1 MNKHRNYSQKG
12 GLGFGDAIK
21 VDLLKLRHI
30 TDIDIIRLLLS
41 DVKAF
46 RILSDT
52 SMHAIVL
59 ECIMDNYD
67 LTMDDMSKTPLPP
80 VKSFCLKL
88 GFTHPDI
95 TTRLEEYRRGSMFY
109 PPIRPCPIL
118 PAKAQ
123 AEGKIQKRLWSLF
136 PGSTFVP
143 DVIAH
148 SPLTLG
154 QFKEMFEIILKN
166 DPNDPNYHRFV
177 EVMDNNVH
185 VVGTPQHIYDYVVR
199 QLQHH
204 RDLQVYVILM
214 ELIKFKP
221 GQTRTSRNL
230 QVFQPLHRFTEGSR
244 SRIDFALRVAAQLT
258 LMAAKGKVV
267 SHDTH
272 SNNVMGITDDTKK
285 YSDGSTMFDDSKTF
299 VYDLGGAYD
308 MTQQAD
314 KKSLNELFSDLCRSA
329 LLSSR
334 DATVN
339 SERLVADMQPD
350 KKTNEAVLLKNG
362 ICIEELCKFF
372 GVKFTDKQN
381 SIALLLE
388 SFENEVH
395 HCITMF
401 GKKSKNKPLDV
412 HRRLMMI
419 AFIDFMYNRT
429 QEHPYCQCGEILK
442 EVYPEQKGSK
452 TIFGVNITSPFKDF
466 RSFLT
471 AFNLLELPVGNLL
484 EDVVTDIEDI
494 LNPDEGITG
503 RSPENS
509 SSTLSSV
516 HTRGLKRSLKKPHIS
531 DTEQQSSAASH
542 HHKETPSR
550 LSRIV
555 SWRPWNRGGTRK
567 IKSIRIRKSRRNGK
581 ILH

>member
-1 MNKHRNYSQKG
+1 M
-12 GLGFGDAIK
+12 
-21 VDLLKLRHI
+21 V
-30 TDIDIIRLLLS
+30 
-41 DVKAF
+41 V
-46 RILSDT
+46 
-52 SMHAIVL
+52 
-59 ECIMDNYD
+59 C
-67 LTMDDMSKTPLPP
+67 
-80 VKSFCLKL
+80 
-88 GFTHPDI
+88 FT
-95 TTRLEEYRRGSMFY
+95 

-148 SPLTLG
+148 SPLTLEE
-154 QFKEMFEIILKN
+154 FEEMFKIILKN

-314 KKSLNELFSDLCRSA
+314 KKSLNELFSELCRSA
-329 LLSSR
+329 MLSSH

-372 GVKFTDKQN
+372 GVTFTDKQK
-381 SIALLLE
+381 SIVLLLK
-388 SFENEVH
+388 SFKKEVD

-401 GKKSKNKPLDV
+401 NKKSENKPLDV

-442 EVYPEQKGSK
+442 EVYPKQKVSK
-452 TIFGVNITSPFKDF
+452 TILRVVKITSLFKDF

-484 EDVVTDIEDI
+484 EKVVIDIGDI

-509 SSTLSSV
+509 RSNLSPV
-516 HTRGLKRSLKKPHIS
+516 HTLGSKRSLKKPHIS

-555 SWRPWNRGGTRK
+555 GWRYWPWSWNRGGTRK

>member
-21 VDLLKLRHI
+21 ADLLKLPHDK

-59 ECIMDNYD
+59 QCIMGNYE

-95 TTRLEEYRRGSMFY
+95 TTRLGVYSDKFD
-109 PPIRPCPIL
+109 PPIIPCPIL

-123 AEGKIQKRLWSLF
+123 AEGEIQKRLWLRF
-136 PGSTFVP
+136 PESTTFVP

-148 SPLTLG
+148 SPLTPE
-154 QFKEMFEIILKN
+154 QFEEMFEIILKKRN
-166 DPNDPNYHRFV
+166 DPYRFV
-177 EVMDNNVH
+177 DYKGTNVG
-185 VVGTPQHIYDYVVR
+185 VVGTPEHIYDYVVT
-199 QLQHH
+199 QLQRH
-204 RDLQVYVILM
+204 RGLQVYVILM
-214 ELIKFKP
+214 EMIKFKP
-221 GQTRTSRNL
+221 GQTHESRNL
-230 QVFQPLHRFTEGSR
+230 QVFQPLHKFREGSM

-258 LMAAKGKVV
+258 LMAATEQVV

-272 SNNVMGITDDTKK
+272 INNVMGITDDTKN
-285 YSDGSTMFDDSKTF
+285 YSDRSKMFDKSKNF
-299 VYDLGGAYD
+299 IFDFGGAFD
-308 MTQQAD
+308 LRQPAD
-314 KKSLNELFSDLCRSA
+314 NNSLNELFFKLCQSA
-329 LLSSR
+329 MSSSGE
-334 DATVN
+334 ATIN
-339 SERLVADMQPD
+339 SERLVASMQPEE
-350 KKTNEAVLLKNG
+350 KTNESVLLKNG

-372 GVKFTDKQN
+372 GVTFTDKRN
-381 SIALLLE
+381 SIAPLLA
-388 SFENEVH
+388 SFKKEVS

-401 GKKSKNKPLDV
+401 NKKSKIKPLDV
-412 HRRLMMI
+412 HHRLMMI

-442 EVYPEQKGSK
+442 EVYPEQKGQK
-452 TIFGVNITSPFKDF
+452 IILDVNITSLFKDF

-471 AFNLLELPVGNLL
+471 EFELKKLPVGNLL
-484 EDVVTDIEDI
+484 EKVVIDIGDI

-509 SSTLSSV
+509 RSNLSSV
-516 HTRGLKRSLKKPHIS
+516 HTLGSKRSLGDSAHTKTSRTKNTHIS

-542 HHKETPSR
+542 HHKETPS
-550 LSRIV
+550 LFSRIV
-555 SWRPWNRGGTRK
+555 SWRP
-567 IKSIRIRKSRRNGK
+567 
-581 ILH
+581 